1 MVVDEETN
9 TRLDRIEKL
18 LQQIVD
24 LMIEDPDDEAEEEAF
39 LEKMKLIDR
48 EKFIV

>member
-1 MVVDEETN
+1 MTDEETSK
-9 TRLDRIEKL
+9 RLDRIEKL

-24 LMIEDPDDEAEEEAF
+24 LMIEDPDDEVEEEVF
-39 LEKMKLIDR
+39 LEKLKLIDR